1 MKLRE
6 AKENFD
12 SLDKS
17 LIPNYGRNKGKRGQ
31 EIEKLI
37 GKQLCSGLLDFDDGE
52 GKSHK
57 EGQTIFVT
65 QLQHCLPEIF
75 DRSISYSQSKVG
87 RKLENVWFI
96 KFSKS
101 GEYVNDLI
109 FNNDKYREICYK
121 LSQDYNYICEEIKRR
136 YNNNEEL
143 NTINGKHK
151 LLQIRTKASRSKRKD
166 GTYRPYTPL
175 KYNGQRL
182 KDKAMAFYLTGT
194 FEKEIFDI

>member
-65 QLQHCLPEIF
+65 QLQHCLP
-75 DRSISYSQSKVG
+75 
-87 RKLENVWFI
+87 
-96 KFSKS
+96 
-101 GEYVNDLI
+101 
-109 FNNDKYREICYK
+109 
-121 LSQDYNYICEEIKRR
+121 
-136 YNNNEEL
+136 
-143 NTINGKHK
+143 
-151 LLQIRTKASRSKRKD
+151 
-166 GTYRPYTPL
+166 
-175 KYNGQRL
+175 
-182 KDKAMAFYLTGT
+182 
-194 FEKEIFDI
+194 